1 MKFLFRL
8 LATWFVGIALVLI
21 VIDGTRML
29 AANAFLFT
37 SLAETWAAIHA
48 SSLAGLQ
55 HAVETGLHPAI
66 WQSLLKPLLDLPG
79 WLIFGLPGLVF
90 AFAGSKRSPR
100 RFRRF
105 EQF

>member
-8 LATWFVGIALVLI
+8 LATWLVGIALVLV

-29 AANAFLFT
+29 AANAFIFT
-37 SLAETWAAIHA
+37 SLAETWGSIHA
-48 SSLAGLQ
+48 PSLAGLRQ
-55 HAVETGLHPAI
+55 AIETGLHPAI
-66 WQSLLKPLLDLPG
+66 WQSIVGPLFSLPG
-79 WLIFGLPGLVF
+79 WLIFGLPGLIF